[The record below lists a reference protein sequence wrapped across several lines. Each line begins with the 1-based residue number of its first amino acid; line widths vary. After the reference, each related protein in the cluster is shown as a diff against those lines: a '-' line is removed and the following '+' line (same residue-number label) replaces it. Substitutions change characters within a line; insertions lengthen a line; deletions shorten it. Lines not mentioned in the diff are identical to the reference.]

1 MNKQKK
7 CLLIINSTAKL
18 DFKKSEFLVQSFLLL
33 QMRLIYKL
41 NLDLKNMIYVNLDVN
56 IKK

>member
-18 DFKKSEFLVQSFLLL
+18 DFKKSEFLVQKFFTAP
-33 QMRLIYKL
+33 
-41 NLDLKNMIYVNLDVN
+41 NETN
-56 IKK
+56 IQT